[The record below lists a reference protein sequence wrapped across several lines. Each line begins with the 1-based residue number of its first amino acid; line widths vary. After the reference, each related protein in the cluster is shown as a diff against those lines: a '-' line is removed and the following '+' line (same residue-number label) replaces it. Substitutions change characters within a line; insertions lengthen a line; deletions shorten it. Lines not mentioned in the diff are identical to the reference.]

1 MFGPPGQHLKVQ
13 YGTQTGVNEV
23 INSVCAC
30 VGSPVTPMTTAGMP
44 VKEVQF
50 HGVEAVFGGER

>member
-1 MFGPPGQHLKVQ
+1 MFGPPGQCLKVQ
-13 YGTQTGVNEV
+13 HGTWTGVNEV
-23 INSVCAC
+23 VHGVFAC
-30 VGSPVTPMTTAGMP
+30 VGSPVTPLTTAGMP